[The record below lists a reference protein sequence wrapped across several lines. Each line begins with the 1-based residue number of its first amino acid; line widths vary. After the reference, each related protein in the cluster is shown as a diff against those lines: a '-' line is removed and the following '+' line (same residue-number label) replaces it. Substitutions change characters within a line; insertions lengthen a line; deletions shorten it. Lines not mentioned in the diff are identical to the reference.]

1 MISLRRGII
10 VSCQALKDEP
20 LNGSRIMAR
29 MALAAKMGGAIGIR
43 ANTPEDI
50 KAIKEVVDLPVI
62 GIFKDKISGF
72 ETYIT
77 PTANHVAKV
86 INARADL
93 VAIDCTRRRHPQ
105 DLKEIFSY
113 IRVHYPHTPI
123 VADIADLEDAL
134 LISEL
139 HPNFIATTL
148 SGYTDYSND
157 SPKPNIALVR
167 EIHRNLDIPI
177 IAEGNYIYPEQAIKA
192 LVAGAF
198 AVVVG
203 GAITRPQETT
213 KRFTDAIKGFVED
226 DKKAMGIDLG
236 GTHTRGGIID
246 ASGRLIEDMM
256 IETNTHSPLESVKR
270 VIDRLFSDDISAIGV
285 GAAGRVDFTSGKVL
299 YATKNLHN
307 WSGVKIKDILGERY
321 SIPIVVDNDVNAA
334 AYAQWF
340 VEKGRFKNIFYVAI
354 GTGLGG
360 GMILNGR
367 LYRGKY
373 GNAGEIGHIVIPGNS
388 RQCTCGKRGC
398 LETVLSGRFIQSE
411 YEKRF
416 GNFSWQDFLNRVNSN
431 NSWVLGLIDKMAM
444 YAAWLVDILVNFT
457 DIERVYF
464 GGIVENFGQ
473 IFMDRLKRKLKEY
486 DNESGIYNED
496 VVSLSSFGE
505 KATIIGAALEAL
517 HYGEG

>member
-1 MISLRRGII
+1 
-10 VSCQALKDEP
+10 
-20 LNGSRIMAR
+20 
-29 MALAAKMGGAIGIR
+29 MALAAKMGGAVGIR

-50 KAIKEVVDLPVI
+50 KMIKETVDLPVI
-62 GIFKDKISGF
+62 GIFKDNIPGF

-86 INARADL
+86 IDAGADL

-105 DLKEIFSY
+105 TLKEIFSY
-113 IRVHYPHTPI
+113 IRIHYPHIPI
-123 VADIADLEDAL
+123 VADIADLKDAL

-139 HPNFIATTL
+139 HPDFIATTL

-167 EIHRNLDIPI
+167 EIHQNLNISI
-177 IAEGNYIYPEQAIKA
+177 IAEGNYVYPEQAVEA
-192 LVAGAF
+192 FVAGAF

-213 KRFTDAIKGFVED
+213 KRFTTAIKGFVED

-246 ASGRLIEDMM
+246 ASGRLIEDIV
-256 IETNTHSPLESVKR
+256 IETDTHSPLESVKR
-270 VIDRLFSDDISAIGV
+270 VIDRLFSNDISAIGV
-285 GAAGRVDFTSGKVL
+285 GAAGRIDFDSGRVL
-299 YATKNLHN
+299 YASKNLLN
-307 WSGVKIKDILGERY
+307 WSGVKIKAILEKGY
-321 SIPIVVDNDVNAA
+321 SVPVVVDNDVNAA

-340 VEKGRFKNIFYVAI
+340 AEKGRFKNIFYAAI

-360 GMILNGR
+360 GMILNGQP
-367 LYRGKY
+367 YRGIH
-373 GNAGEIGHIVIPGNS
+373 GNAGEVGHIVVPGNS
-388 RQCTCGKRGC
+388 RRCTCGKRGC

-416 GNFSWQDFLNRVNSN
+416 GSFSWQDFLNRVGSN
-431 NSWVLGLIDKMAM
+431 DIWTLELIDKMAL
-444 YAAWLVDILVNFT
+444 YAAWLVDMLVNFT

-464 GGIVENFGQ
+464 GGIVEDFGQ
-473 IFMDRLKRKLKEY
+473 IFIDKLKRKLKEY
-486 DNESGIYNED
+486 DNGSGIYNED
-496 VVSLSSFGE
+496 VVSLSSFEG
-505 KATIIGAALEAL
+505 KATIIGAALEAM
-517 HYGEG
+517 HYGKR

>member
-1 MISLRRGII
+1 MISLHRGII
-10 VSCQALKDEP
+10 VSCQALEDEP

-29 MALAAKMGGAIGIR
+29 MALAAKMGGAVGIR

-50 KAIKEVVDLPVI
+50 KAIKETVDLPMI
-62 GIFKDKISGF
+62 GIFKDKIPGF

-77 PTANHVAKV
+77 PTASHVAKV
-86 INARADL
+86 IDAGADL

-113 IRVHYPHTPI
+113 VRVHYPHTPI

-139 HPNFIATTL
+139 HPDFIATTL
-148 SGYTDYSND
+148 SGYTDYSNN
-157 SPKPNIALVR
+157 SPQPNIALVR

-177 IAEGNYIYPEQAIKA
+177 IAEGNYIYPEQAMEA
-192 LVAGAF
+192 FVAGAF

-213 KRFTDAIKGFVED
+213 KRFTTAVKGFIED

-236 GTHTRGGIID
+236 ATHTRGGIID
-246 ASGRLIEDMM
+246 ASGRLIEDMV
-256 IETNTHSPLESVKR
+256 IETNTHAPLESVKR
-270 VIDRLFSDDISAIGV
+270 VIDQLFSDDISAIGI
-285 GAAGRVDFTSGKVL
+285 GAAGRIDFDTGRVL

-307 WSGVKIKDILGERY
+307 WSGVKVKDALGEKY

-340 VEKGRFKNIFYVAI
+340 AEKGRFKNIFYVAV

-360 GMILNGR
+360 GMILNGHP
-367 LYRGKY
+367 YRGTH
-373 GNAGEIGHIVIPGNS
+373 GNAGEVGHIIVPGNL
-388 RQCTCGKRGC
+388 RRCTCGKRGC

-411 YEKRF
+411 YERRF
-416 GNFSWQDFLNRVNSN
+416 RSFSWQDFLNRVSSN
-431 NSWVLGLIDKMAM
+431 DIWTSELIDKMAM
-444 YAAWLVDILVNFT
+444 YAAWLVDMLINST
-457 DIERVYF
+457 DIEKIYF
-464 GGIVENFGQ
+464 GGIVEDFGQ
-473 IFMDRLKRKLKEY
+473 MFMDRLRQNLKEY
-486 DNESGIYNED
+486 DNGIYNED
-496 VVSLSSFGE
+496 VVSISTLGE

-517 HYGEG
+517 HYGER